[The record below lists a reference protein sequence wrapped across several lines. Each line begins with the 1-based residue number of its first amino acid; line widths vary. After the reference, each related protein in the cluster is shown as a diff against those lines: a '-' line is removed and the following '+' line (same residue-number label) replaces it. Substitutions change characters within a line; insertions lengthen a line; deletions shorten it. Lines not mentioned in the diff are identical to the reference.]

1 MVTDNPT
8 LASDKIQ
15 AFSIEQSKAL
25 WTEIAEDVKEARL
38 LERFV
43 VIGMAAYWAFLI
55 KDGKVPLTGR
65 NYLEWMLIPALLSIL
80 GGLRSMALLSRLTL
94 IGSYL
99 RGMES
104 AMGYPGW
111 ETFLHSSYRKG
122 SKPFLSTGTV
132 IWVCILLMS
141 VIVPILF
148 RYFGFASPTAS
159 PHQPG

>member
-1 MVTDNPT
+1 M
-8 LASDKIQ
+8 
-15 AFSIEQSKAL
+15 
-25 WTEIAEDVKEARL
+25 
-38 LERFV
+38 
-43 VIGMAAYWAFLI
+43 
-55 KDGKVPLTGR
+55 
-65 NYLEWMLIPALLSIL
+65 IPALLSIL
-80 GGLRSMALLSRLTL
+80 GRSALDGPPIEADSDWELSP
-94 IGSYL
+94 
-99 RGMES
+99 GMES

-148 RYFGFASPTAS
+148 RYFGFASSTAS